1 MKYIKPIPN
10 PSGAFPPPQ
19 STPAPGLIAISDEL
33 AEVVTASRG
42 FVSLAHD
49 ESQVREAIPL
59 SDELAQWEAAH
70 PEAVPE
76 SGTTS
81 PTQQREE
88 AYNTQPIIEWE
99 GELLTVSQAAQK
111 WMYYAAEDNAKADE
125 LTALIAAAK
134 QTIRAQYP
142 DEEVV
147 T

>member
-1 MKYIKPIPN
+1 MKYIRPTPN

-33 AEVVTASRG
+33 AEVVTASSG
-42 FVSLAHD
+42 FVSLTHD
-49 ESQVREAIPL
+49 GSRVSEVIVL
-59 SDELAQWEAAH
+59 VDELARWNEAH

-76 SGTTS
+76 SGPAT

-88 AYNTQPIIEWE
+88 AYNTQPIIPWE

-111 WMYYAAEDNAKADE
+111 WMYYAAEDSEKAAE
-125 LTALIAAAK
+125 LTALIADAK

-142 DEEVV
+142 DEEVA